1 MAVNVK
7 VDVKGWSEAA
17 DDFMAVAEK
26 FPDLR
31 LSFMREVT
39 DFALGQ
45 VESAYYLDIAPG
57 QALPTAYHQSY
68 IKQVRKF
75 IGPGG
80 SWGTV
85 SARSPYAA
93 DVEEGHGP
101 RPIDAAEAQDIQ
113 NWAMERFG
121 MSPRAAAGMVKRI
134 EQEGRRARHLM
145 QSVFAL
151 GTPRSQLLIA
161 KINERA
167 IFWYNKLLDSL
178 GRGNLPPR
186 K

>member
-1 MAVNVK
+1 MAVNVR

-17 DDFMAVAEK
+17 DDFMAVAGS
-26 FPDLR
+26 FPEMR
-31 LSFMREVT
+31 LAFMREVT

-45 VESAYYLDIAPG
+45 VESAYYLDVGPD
-57 QALPTAYHQSY
+57 QRLPTAYHQNY
-68 IKQVRKF
+68 IKQVRKY

-85 SARSPYAA
+85 SARSPYAE
-93 DVEEGHGP
+93 DVELGHGP
-101 RPIDAAEAQDIQ
+101 RPIDAAEAQDIM

-145 QSVFAL
+145 QSVFSL

-167 IFWYNKLLDSL
+167 TFWYNRLLGSM
-178 GRGNLPPR
+178 GI
-186 K
+186 